1 MGVASQLIA
10 AACPFISFGAFRCF
24 GKNYYYTADDQT
36 THRKAILLVG
46 ILASILNAIG
56 QVCVHS
62 DHFVAAAY
70 ACVSIVYA
78 FAACRHAE

>member
-1 MGVASQLIA
+1 
-10 AACPFISFGAFRCF
+10 
-24 GKNYYYTADDQT
+24 YYYTADDQT

-70 ACVSIVYA
+70 ARVNCLRVWGLQ
-78 FAACRHAE
+78 ACRMI